1 MFTAVINGHIFSL
14 IMFVLIISMDYLTR
28 NPINL
33 EETKKWRIY
42 FPMNG

>member
-1 MFTAVINGHIFSL
+1 MFD
-14 IMFVLIISMDYLTR
+14 LIINMDFLTG
-28 NPINL
+28 NSINL

>member
-1 MFTAVINGHIFSL
+1 MNKYSRYYVRINNYYRFS
-14 IMFVLIISMDYLTR
+14 DG